1 MVGLSNVTEPSG
13 MTFVQANEW
22 VTAAKLMQV
31 TGFGPGKV
39 RSYRQRGWRQGKEW
53 ILVACDGQPSPTSEA
68 LYNLP
73 AINKWIGKQAASQPQ
88 R

>member
-1 MVGLSNVTEPSG
+1 MVENQSITDITG

-22 VTAAKLMQV
+22 VTKEKLMQV
-31 TGFGPGKV
+31 TGFSTGKV
-39 RSYRQRGWRQGKEW
+39 RSYRERGWRQGKEW
-53 ILVACDGQPSPTSEA
+53 LLVAPDGEPCPTSEA

-73 AINKWIGKQAASQPQ
+73 AINKWISRQAASQPQ